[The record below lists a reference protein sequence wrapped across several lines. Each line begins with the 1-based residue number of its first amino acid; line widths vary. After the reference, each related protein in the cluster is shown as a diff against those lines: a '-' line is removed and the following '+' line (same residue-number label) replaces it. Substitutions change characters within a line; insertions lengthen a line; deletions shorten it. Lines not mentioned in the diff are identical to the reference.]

1 MKKITKVG
9 LGFLLVLVALL
20 LILIVTLPLTVNPL
34 VKSAATTLGPKTL
47 GVPVAVGE
55 VQLNP
60 FTGRLAVSGLRV
72 GNPPGYS
79 ERPACA
85 VEKMEVVL
93 RLRSLLSDVIVI
105 EKIQVEAPAI
115 SYESKEGLSN
125 FDAIKANTQKAPA
138 AEPAGESAAGNK
150 PEKKVI
156 IELFTLKGAQVAYTS
171 GLTFGK
177 TVNVPL
183 PALTLRDIGKESGG
197 ATAADAAA
205 QVAKALSDELAQSVK
220 SAAGNLQTGLTSS
233 GTTNLLSGFGR
244 GVSDA
249 ASNTTQRLRTLF
261 K

>member
-1 MKKITKVG
+1 
-9 LGFLLVLVALL
+9 
-20 LILIVTLPLTVNPL
+20 
-34 VKSAATTLGPKTL
+34 
-47 GVPVAVGE
+47 
-55 VQLNP
+55 
-60 FTGRLAVSGLRV
+60 
-72 GNPPGYS
+72 
-79 ERPACA
+79 
-85 VEKMEVVL
+85 
-93 RLRSLLSDVIVI
+93 
-105 EKIQVEAPAI
+105 
-115 SYESKEGLSN
+115 
-125 FDAIKANTQKAPA
+125 
-138 AEPAGESAAGNK
+138 
-150 PEKKVI
+150 
-156 IELFTLKGAQVAYTS
+156 
-171 GLTFGK
+171 LTFGK